1 MKMQEK
7 SSLAAYISSGFLVFV
22 GKVGTWFNDLTLNE
36 WAIVVGIIIGIATFA
51 VNIYFQRR
59 QTRAIELASRSGAA
73 IISGRVK

>member
-7 SSLAAYISSGFLVFV
+7 SSLAVYISSGFLVFV

-51 VNIYFQRR
+51 VNICFQRR
-59 QTRAIELASRSGAA
+59 QTRAIERASRSGAA